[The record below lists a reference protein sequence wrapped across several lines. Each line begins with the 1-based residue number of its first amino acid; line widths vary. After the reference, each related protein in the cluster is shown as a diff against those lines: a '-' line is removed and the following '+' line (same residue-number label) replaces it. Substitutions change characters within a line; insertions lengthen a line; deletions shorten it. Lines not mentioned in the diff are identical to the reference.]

1 MPSVIIH
8 LQNEDP
14 ILGEVDSIP
23 TPTDTLIVLK
33 SPRMRDGKDLRN
45 LEANVTMA
53 IWPISRVSFIEI
65 LPSGEEEEI
74 ITFVRE

>member
-14 ILGEVDSIP
+14 ILGEIDSLP
-23 TPTDTLIVLK
+23 TPTDTLIILK

-45 LEANVTMA
+45 LEANVTTA

>member
-14 ILGEVDSIP
+14 ILGEIDTLP
-23 TPTDTLIVLK
+23 TATDTLIILK
-33 SPRMRDGKDLRN
+33 SPRMKDGKDLRN

-53 IWPISRVSFIEI
+53 IWPISRVSFIEV

>member
-1 MPSVIIH
+1 MPSVIVH
-8 LQNEDP
+8 LNNEDP
-14 ILGEVDSIP
+14 IMGEVDALP
-23 TPTDTLIVLK
+23 TPTDTLIILK
-33 SPRMRDGKDLRN
+33 SPRMKDGKDLRN

-53 IWPISRVSFIEI
+53 IWPISRVSFIEV

>member
-1 MPSVIIH
+1 MPSVIVH

-14 ILGEVDSIP
+14 ILGEVDALP
-23 TPTDTLIVLK
+23 TPTDTLIILK
-33 SPRMRDGKDLRN
+33 SPRMKDGKDLRN

-53 IWPISRVSFIEI
+53 IWPISRVSFIEV

>member
-14 ILGEVDSIP
+14 ILGEIDSLP
-23 TPTDTLIVLK
+23 TPTDTLIILK
-33 SPRMRDGKDLRN
+33 SPRMKDGKDLRN
-45 LEANVTMA
+45 LEANVTTA

>member
-14 ILGEVDSIP
+14 ILGEIDALP
-23 TPTDTLIVLK
+23 TPTDTLIILK
-33 SPRMRDGKDLRN
+33 SPRMKDGKDLRN
-45 LEANVTMA
+45 LEANVTTA

>member
-14 ILGEVDSIP
+14 ILGEIDSLP
-23 TPTDTLIVLK
+23 TPTDTLIILK
-33 SPRMRDGKDLRN
+33 SPRMKDGKDLRN

-53 IWPISRVSFIEI
+53 IWPISRVSFIEV

>member
-1 MPSVIIH
+1 MPTVIVH
-8 LQNEDP
+8 LSNEDP
-14 ILGEVDSIP
+14 ILGEVDTLP
-23 TPTDTLIVLK
+23 TPTDTLIILK
-33 SPRMRDGKDLRN
+33 SPRMKDGKDLRN

-53 IWPISRVSFIEI
+53 IWPISRVSFIEV

>member
-1 MPSVIIH
+1 MPTVIIH

-14 ILGEVDSIP
+14 ILGEVDALP
-23 TPTDTLIVLK
+23 TATDTLIILK
-33 SPRMRDGKDLRN
+33 SPRMKDGKDLRN

-53 IWPISRVSFIEI
+53 IWPISRVSFIEV

>member
-1 MPSVIIH
+1 MPSVIVH

-14 ILGEVDSIP
+14 ILGEIDALP
-23 TPTDTLIVLK
+23 TPTDTLIILK
-33 SPRMRDGKDLRN
+33 SPRMKDGKDLRN
-45 LEANVTMA
+45 LEANVTTA
-53 IWPISRVSFIEI
+53 IWPISRISFIEV

>member
-14 ILGEVDSIP
+14 ILGEIDTLP
-23 TPTDTLIVLK
+23 TATDTLIILK
-33 SPRMRDGKDLRN
+33 SPRMKDGKDLRN

>member
-1 MPSVIIH
+1 MPTVIVH
-8 LQNEDP
+8 LTNEDP
-14 ILGEVDSIP
+14 ILGEVDTLP
-23 TPTDTLIVLK
+23 TPTDTLIILK
-33 SPRMRDGKDLRN
+33 SPRMKDGKDLRN

-53 IWPISRVSFIEI
+53 IWPISRVSFIEV

>member
-14 ILGEVDSIP
+14 ILGEIDSIP
-23 TPTDTLIVLK
+23 TPTDTLIILK
-33 SPRMRDGKDLRN
+33 SPRMKDGKDLRN
-45 LEANVTMA
+45 LEANVTTA

>member
-1 MPSVIIH
+1 MPTVIVH
-8 LQNEDP
+8 LNNEDP
-14 ILGEVDSIP
+14 ILGEVDTLP
-23 TPTDTLIVLK
+23 TPTDTLIILK
-33 SPRMRDGKDLRN
+33 SPRMKDGKDLRN

-53 IWPISRVSFIEI
+53 IWPISRVSFIEV

>member
-14 ILGEVDSIP
+14 ILGEIDNLP
-23 TPTDTLIVLK
+23 TATDTLIILK
-33 SPRMRDGKDLRN
+33 SPRMKDGKDLRN

-53 IWPISRVSFIEI
+53 IWPISRVSFIEV
-65 LPSGEEEEI
+65 LPSGDEEEI

>member
-14 ILGEVDSIP
+14 ILGEIDSLP
-23 TPTDTLIVLK
+23 TATDTLIILK
-33 SPRMRDGKDLRN
+33 SPRMKDGKDLRN
-45 LEANVTMA
+45 LEANVTTA
-53 IWPISRVSFIEI
+53 IWPISRVSFIEV

>member
-1 MPSVIIH
+1 MPTVIVH

-14 ILGEVDSIP
+14 ILGEVDTLP
-23 TPTDTLIVLK
+23 TPTDTLIILK
-33 SPRMRDGKDLRN
+33 SPRMKDGKDLRN

-53 IWPISRVSFIEI
+53 IWPISRVSFIEV

>member
-1 MPSVIIH
+1 MPTVIVH

-14 ILGEVDSIP
+14 ILGEVDALP
-23 TPTDTLIVLK
+23 TPTDTLIILK
-33 SPRMRDGKDLRN
+33 SPRMKDGKDLRN

-53 IWPISRVSFIEI
+53 IWPISRVSFIEV

>member
-1 MPSVIIH
+1 MPSVIVH
-8 LQNEDP
+8 LNNEDP
-14 ILGEVDSIP
+14 ILGEVDALP
-23 TPTDTLIVLK
+23 TPTDTLIILK
-33 SPRMRDGKDLRN
+33 SPRMKDGKDLRN

-53 IWPISRVSFIEI
+53 IWPISRVSFIEV

>member
-1 MPSVIIH
+1 MPTVIVH
-8 LQNEDP
+8 LNNEDP
-14 ILGEVDSIP
+14 ILGEVDSLP
-23 TPTDTLIVLK
+23 TPTDTLIILK
-33 SPRMRDGKDLRN
+33 SPRMKDGKDLRN

-53 IWPISRVSFIEI
+53 IWPISRVSFIEV

>member
-1 MPSVIIH
+1 MPTVIVH
-8 LQNEDP
+8 LNNEDP
-14 ILGEVDSIP
+14 ILGEVDALP
-23 TPTDTLIVLK
+23 TPTDTLIILK
-33 SPRMRDGKDLRN
+33 SPRMKDGKDLRN

-53 IWPISRVSFIEI
+53 IWPISRVSFIEV

>member
-1 MPSVIIH
+1 MPSVIVHFI
-8 LQNEDP
+8 NEDP
-14 ILGEVDSIP
+14 ILGEIDALP
-23 TPTDTLIVLK
+23 TPTDTLIMLK

>member
-1 MPSVIIH
+1 MPTVIVH
-8 LQNEDP
+8 LTNEDP
-14 ILGEVDSIP
+14 ILGEVDALP
-23 TPTDTLIVLK
+23 TPTDTLIILK
-33 SPRMRDGKDLRN
+33 SPRMKDGKDLRN

-53 IWPISRVSFIEI
+53 IWPISRVSFIEV